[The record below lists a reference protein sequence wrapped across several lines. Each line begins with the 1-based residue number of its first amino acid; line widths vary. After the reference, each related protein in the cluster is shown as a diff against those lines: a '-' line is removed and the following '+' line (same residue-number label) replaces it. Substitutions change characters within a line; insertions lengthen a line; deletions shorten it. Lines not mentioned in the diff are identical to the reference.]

1 MAAVY
6 NRIGSYEIHED
17 IGRGGMAS
25 VFLATDTRT
34 NRRVALRVVSARLAQ
49 DVLEAEQWGAELQE
63 QFCRVS
69 SLVPQFF
76 ERGSSDGYL
85 YVAMEYLDGED
96 LSEAIRRG
104 PLGPERAVT
113 IAVELCRFLEDARNF
128 TYVAHGREI
137 QHLLH
142 GDLTPANIRLTS
154 DGRTKVLDFGIA
166 KALSLSRKVTHNDF
180 GSVPYLSPERLE
192 SGGEMDA
199 TDGFWAVGVILYEMV
214 GGKPPFRAES
224 TRRLEELIRS
234 RRPAPSLNGQCP
246 VGLQAVLA
254 KLLGSDPADRYDSA
268 QAIREDLERYRS
280 GETTRAEQEGWPA
293 RGADEPAT
301 RRTRPPDAHVDETT
315 RRTNA
320 ASIPLAVPSNLPSGT
335 VAANGQP
342 VSTGAASTSRVRK
355 ILRMA
360 LVVIAIGI
368 VLNETR
374 VAISANRLADRV
386 PIQELDVLPDTWRQ
400 YQGLL
405 RGSLGIGV
413 ISLERSLVEQ
423 TTRLTDRVIAKYREG
438 VSTVWEPEWR
448 MARDALAPAITVAPG
463 QEELRAS
470 LRYCEGHLHRINGD
484 ARKKNGEIAAAQL
497 EFDRAVMAFREAAQA
512 RPRWPDP
519 FLGLARTFISSLA
532 DVDRGA
538 DALSQA
544 ERLGYKSGERET
556 AQLAEGYRERGD
568 TLVRSARQL
577 MGMIQEKDPLI
588 RAGEAYERALELYL
602 KIPGWGDTTRRIRL
616 TQRELER
623 VQQRLND
630 IGALATTPNVEP
642 HDTGS
647 ATPPAARALP
657 L

>member
-1 MAAVY
+1 
-6 NRIGSYEIHED
+6 
-17 IGRGGMAS
+17 
-25 VFLATDTRT
+25 
-34 NRRVALRVVSARLAQ
+34 
-49 DVLEAEQWGAELQE
+49 
-63 QFCRVS
+63 
-69 SLVPQFF
+69 
-76 ERGSSDGYL
+76 
-85 YVAMEYLDGED
+85 
-96 LSEAIRRG
+96 
-104 PLGPERAVT
+104 
-113 IAVELCRFLEDARNF
+113 
-128 TYVAHGREI
+128 
-137 QHLLH
+137 
-142 GDLTPANIRLTS
+142 
-154 DGRTKVLDFGIA
+154 
-166 KALSLSRKVTHNDF
+166 
-180 GSVPYLSPERLE
+180 
-192 SGGEMDA
+192 
-199 TDGFWAVGVILYEMV
+199 
-214 GGKPPFRAES
+214 
-224 TRRLEELIRS
+224 
-234 RRPAPSLNGQCP
+234 
-246 VGLQAVLA
+246 
-254 KLLGSDPADRYDSA
+254 
-268 QAIREDLERYRS
+268 
-280 GETTRAEQEGWPA
+280 
-293 RGADEPAT
+293 
-301 RRTRPPDAHVDETT
+301 
-315 RRTNA
+315 
-320 ASIPLAVPSNLPSGT
+320 
-335 VAANGQP
+335 
-342 VSTGAASTSRVRK
+342 
-355 ILRMA
+355 MA
-360 LVVIAIGI
+360 LFVIAIGI

-386 PIQELDVLPDTWRQ
+386 PIQELDALPDTWRQ
-400 YQGLL
+400 YQNFS

-448 MARDALAPAITVAPG
+448 MARDALAPAIAAAPG
-463 QEELRAS
+463 RDDLLAS

-484 ARKKNGEIAAAQL
+484 ARKKNGEIASAQL

-544 ERLGYKSGERET
+544 EGLGYKPGERET

-602 KIPGWGDTTRRIRL
+602 KIPGWGDTTRRIRQ

-630 IGALATTPNVEP
+630 IGAPATPSNVEP

-647 ATPPAARALP
+647 ATPPAARTLP